1 MAWREI
7 LSLKMATE
15 EIEKMDVDTDKKESS
30 SHANAENVVETAS
43 KRKGYQLPWYAI
55 AKIAIPRIL

>member
-1 MAWREI
+1 
-7 LSLKMATE
+7 MATE

-30 SHANAENVVETAS
+30 SLANVENVVETAS

-55 AKIAIPRIL
+55 AKIAIPRIF